1 MIGGYKMERC
11 YACWKFFENIKNGYI
26 KLNDL
31 IVKTKICSECCKE
44 EGFVKLLKKYD
55 GSLFTVEK
63 NEIKIDWHF
72 FDKIFSRAWSQTNAE
87 EKYALEFILK
97 VLDIFNSS
105 PDKNWLIVAERGAV
119 LNPLGIDSILYFR
132 RKKDICEYAKIHLF
146 GVVFDWKIVKVAIS
160 L

>member
-1 MIGGYKMERC
+1 MPGRPFRASISSPESSAIAQVLQAVARVV
-11 YACWKFFENIKNGYI
+11 AFFIAFSR
-26 KLNDL
+26 KLFPSSSTSD
-31 IVKTKICSECCKE
+31 KE

-132 RKKDICEYAKIHLF
+132 RKRYLRVC
-146 GVVFDWKIVKVAIS
+146 
-160 L
+160 